1 MYKKASKL
9 KLRFATQKGNLT
21 VEQLWDLSMEDLKV
35 EVKNQYEVI
44 KEASIDDD
52 PDLSFLGDGKVDSKE
67 TLKFEILKDIFTT
80 KKQEIENSAVEAEK
94 RMKNKRIMEIIA
106 KKQDEDLQ
114 GKSIEELK
122 AMLEG

>member
-80 KKQEIENSAVEAEK
+80 KKQEIENSAAEAEK

>member
-44 KEASIDDD
+44 KEASVDDD

-80 KKQEIENSAVEAEK
+80 KKQEIENSAAEAEK